1 LEFVFDHKFSTMAP
15 TFSLFVAAHH
25 LEIDSI
31 SRLMSAYFRR
41 QMSCREIGLSAN
53 PVTISKMIE
62 SAAANFG
69 N

>member
-1 LEFVFDHKFSTMAP
+1 MAP
-15 TFSLFVAAHH
+15 TFSLFVTAHH
-25 LEIDSI
+25 LKIDSF
-31 SRLMSAYFRR
+31 SSLMSAYLRR
-41 QMSCREIGLSAN
+41 QMPSREIGLSPN